1 MNETHQPLALL
12 FGTAAS
18 AGVARRE
25 TEIGAGHAPAAN
37 LNWVAVPA
45 S

>member
-1 MNETHQPLALL
+1 MNEPHQPLALL
-12 FGTAAS
+12 PGCATDT
-18 AGVARRE
+18 GVARRE
-25 TEIGAGHAPAAN
+25 TEIGGSRSAAAN

>member
-12 FGTAAS
+12 TGSAGT
-18 AGVARRE
+18 GVARRE
-25 TEIGAGHAPAAN
+25 TEIADGHQPVETPN
-37 LNWVAVPA
+37 CVAVPA

>member
-1 MNETHQPLALL
+1 MNETHQPLVLL
-12 FGTAAS
+12 LGCAADT
-18 AGVARRE
+18 GVARRE
-25 TEIGAGHAPAAN
+25 TEIADGHRPVEN

>member
-12 FGTAAS
+12 PGTAAS
-18 AGVARRE
+18 VGVARRE
-25 TEIGAGHAPAAN
+25 TEIVDGHDPVEN

>member
-12 FGTAAS
+12 TGTAVT
-18 AGVARRE
+18 GVARRE
-25 TEIGAGHAPAAN
+25 TEIADVFQRVEN